1 MVEQSVGEERC
12 TCKTLYDGFCFPV
25 LKNHTYRKI
34 QVFLSDYHSFIHCIY
49 ASCFPLG
56 GSLSWCTRAV
66 MSPLFYL
73 HNHCCEDIYRLP
85 MIGRSKFE
93 FLWTQSKSLITLN
106 WLSYINHLAYNAG
119 EQIVGSVQFDD

>member
-12 TCKTLYDGFCFPV
+12 TCKTLYDRFCFPV
-25 LKNHTYRKI
+25 LKNHAYRKI
-34 QVFLSDYHSFIHCIY
+34 QVFLCDYHSFIHCIY
-49 ASCFPLG
+49 ASGFPLG
-56 GSLSWCTRAV
+56 GSLSWWHLL
-66 MSPLFYL
+66 SFYL
-73 HNHCCEDIYRLP
+73 HNHSCEDIYRLP
-85 MIGRSKFE
+85 MIGRSKLE